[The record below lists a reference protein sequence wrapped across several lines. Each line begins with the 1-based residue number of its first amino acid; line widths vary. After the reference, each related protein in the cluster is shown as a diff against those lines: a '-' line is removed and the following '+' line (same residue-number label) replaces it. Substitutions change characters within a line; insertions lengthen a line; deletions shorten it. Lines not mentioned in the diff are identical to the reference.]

1 MVKLGALNRFSRPL
15 KDLDKRVK
23 VTIAAQSLTGFGN
36 RMTNRYT
43 PLYVIALGASPTN
56 LGLLTSI
63 SQAASSIIAVP
74 MGWAVENYSVKKVM
88 IFNLILFTLHLAIM
102 CFASNWLILI
112 PAYLISTRIVRMGPL
127 ADIIYVTAVEPER
140 RGTIIS
146 ISRVIGNIL
155 GIFAPIIAA
164 FVVTYF
170 GGLNTQGIRPLYF
183 IQLAT
188 TIFTI
193 LIVAQ
198 YLPPTLGQVDIKEKT
213 SLSLSRLISDYRN
226 ALEGEK
232 YLQRWVILRI
242 ASSFC
247 SSLVTPFIV
256 LWLVESKGA
265 TPYILGII
273 GSTSLLITMLLQIP
287 AGHLADKYGRKKVY
301 FILNSLTYIGTFIAI
316 LAPEPNYLIL
326 AGIIGG
332 YATGALGGGIGG
344 VAMPLFVTWWWESV
358 PEEKRGRFF
367 GIEGLFSIAGIPS
380 SILGGILW
388 QQGYHMQV
396 LIFPILVQILF
407 VYPLLYTVPDIIRS
421 KK

>member
-1 MVKLGALNRFSRPL
+1 VTCEQELKVVKLKVFKSFIKPL
-15 KDLDKRVK
+15 ENLDKRVK
-23 VTIAAQSLTGFGN
+23 VTIAAQGLSGFGN

-43 PLYVIALGASPTN
+43 SLYVMALGASPTN

-63 SQAASSIIAVP
+63 SQAARSLISVP

-88 IFNLILFTLHLAIM
+88 LLNLALFTVHLAILG
-102 CFASNWLILI
+102 FAGNWLILI
-112 PAYLISTRIVRMGPL
+112 PAYIISTRMVRMGPL

-155 GIFAPIIAA
+155 GVFAPMIAA
-164 FVVTYF
+164 FVVTHF
-170 GGLNTQGIRPLYF
+170 GGLNAQGIRPLYF
-183 IQLAT
+183 IQLAI
-188 TIFTI
+188 TIFII
-193 LIVAQ
+193 LIVARS
-198 YLPPTLGQVDIKEKT
+198 LPPTLGRVDKREK
-213 SLSLSRLISDYRN
+213 SGLSLSRLINDYRDS
-226 ALEGEK
+226 LKGEK
-232 YLQRWVILRI
+232 YLQRWVVLRI
-242 ASSFC
+242 IMSFNR
-247 SSLVTPFIV
+247 SLVTPFIV

-273 GSTSLLITMLLQIP
+273 GSTSLIVTLLLQIP

-301 FILNSLTYIGTFIAI
+301 FLINSLTYIGTLIAI

-332 YATGALGGGIGG
+332 YATGVLGGGIGG

-367 GIEGLFSIAGIPS
+367 GIEGLFGLAGIPS

-388 QQGYHMQV
+388 QQGYQMHI
-396 LIFPILVQILF
+396 LLFPIIV
-407 VYPLLYTVPDIIRS
+407 IRS